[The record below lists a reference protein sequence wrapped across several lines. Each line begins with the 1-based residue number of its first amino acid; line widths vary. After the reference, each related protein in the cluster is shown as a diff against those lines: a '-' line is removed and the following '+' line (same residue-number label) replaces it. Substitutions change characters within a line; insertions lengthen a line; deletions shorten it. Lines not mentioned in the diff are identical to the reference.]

1 MILRAA
7 VKGISMKTANIL
19 LLCDEASRHTGTVD
33 DHIMAFKK
41 FSQHCIVIVD
51 SRAAA
56 ELNIDLSLFDAVI
69 FHYSIVIAS
78 STYLPQA
85 LFEQLAKFQGPK
97 ILFIQDEY
105 RWVNRTASAAR
116 ALGISVVFTVVNSDV
131 VRAIYRDPWFDTVR
145 FEQTLTGFVP
155 KNLVARS
162 VPAYEQRPIDVSYR
176 ARRVPSWLG
185 AFGQEKWV
193 IGERFL
199 CDSHRYDLRCDIV
212 MTEGSRIYGEQW
224 IDFLSN
230 SKAVLGT
237 ESGASF
243 IDFSGEVL
251 QHVEDYERKNPAAS
265 FEDVQRRF
273 LDGDGEVLIH
283 VISPRC
289 FEAAALRTLMILY
302 PGTYSGVLEPHRHYV
317 VLERDHSNMD
327 TVVEILKDPVR
338 AQTIIKAA
346 YDEVALSPDWT
357 FEAFV
362 VRFDKVASE
371 EMQKFDLSAKD
382 QPTLRRKTLEEI
394 NRQTLFSELEL
405 NSRQAAQSRIKSMA
419 WALRLQR
426 VSRTVSVSI
435 HKALPPSIARRVV
448 QGGARASSIVKP
460 ALRRLLFGRTD

>member
-1 MILRAA
+1 
-7 VKGISMKTANIL
+7 MKSANIL

-33 DHIMAFKK
+33 EHILAFKK
-41 FSQHCIVIVD
+41 FSQHCIVILD

-56 ELNIDLSLFDAVI
+56 VLNVDFSMFDAVV
-69 FHYSIVIAS
+69 FHYSIIIAS
-78 STYLPQA
+78 PSYLPPP
-85 LFEQLAKFQGPK
+85 LFERLAKFQGPK

-105 RWVNRTASAAR
+105 RWVDRTANAAR
-116 ALGISVVFTVVNSDV
+116 ALGVSVVFTVVNSDV
-131 VRAIYRDPWFDTVR
+131 VRAIYRDPWFEGIR

-155 KNLVARS
+155 ETLVARS

-176 ARRVPSWLG
+176 ARRVSSWLG
-185 AFGQEKWV
+185 SFGQEKWV

-199 CDSHRYDLRCDIV
+199 SDSQHYGLTCDIS
-212 MTEGSRIYGEQW
+212 MSEGSRIYGDQW
-224 IDFLSN
+224 INFVAN
-230 SKAVLGT
+230 CKAVLGT

-243 IDFSGEVL
+243 IDFSGET
-251 QHVEDYERKNPAAS
+251 QSQVEDYEKSNPTAL
-265 FEDVQRRF
+265 FYDIQRRF
-273 LDGDGEVLIH
+273 LHGDGETIIH

-302 PGTYSGVLEPHRHYV
+302 PGTYSGVLVPHRHYV

-327 TVVEILKDPVR
+327 AVVEILKDPVR
-338 AQTIIKAA
+338 AQTIINAA
-346 YDEVALSPDWT
+346 YDEVAQSPDWT

-362 VRFDKVASE
+362 ARFDKVASE
-371 EMQKFDLSAKD
+371 EMQKVNLTMKVQA
-382 QPTLRRKTLEEI
+382 TLCPKNVEER
-394 NRQTLFSELEL
+394 NHQALFSELEI

-426 VSRTVSVSI
+426 VSRTVSVCI
-435 HKALPPSIARRVV
+435 QKALPPSIARRVV